1 MRNIAKTQSVFFI
14 RCTVLVFCLAFVQ
27 RIWADCHLTV
37 TLSGATGDV
46 IVAGEDNRASLAI
59 TANPVLTR
67 DEGEQRELVNGE
79 CGEGSYTF
87 NWSPQPYNVSHEG
100 RAAGFLLQP
109 GVHTISCTV
118 TYQDECCGST
128 ATGSCTV
135 EVVQSCKN
143 RKSNVT
149 KTIHGDLPPFVKPF
163 ADSMAVLAKQL
174 PFCTD
179 ATIKIA
185 ASVEIEK
192 GEMCCNGTENTA
204 SDPVE
209 YSKYTGEIGAT
220 VSAAFAIPGMAG
232 RKRIEN
238 NTFVPIILSFEY
250 LLGPEVTVSPS
261 ASFSGSGTMSDCG
274 TCFEVSGGVAFTLR
288 IECGAKATANA
299 RVFEDG
305 QWYSINQTIEVALVG
320 YAETSAGVNGTYR
333 VGEGCADDIGWSG
346 VEPFM
351 GAINLGITASATVSE
366 WAISATFNREIYGGT
381 GN

>member
-1 MRNIAKTQSVFFI
+1 MKNIAKTPSAFFI
-14 RCTVLVFCLAFVQ
+14 RCTVLVFCLAFAQ

-46 IVAGEDNRASLAI
+46 IVAGDDNKASLAI

-87 NWSPQPYNVSHEG
+87 NWSPQPSSTSHSG
-100 RAAGFLLQP
+100 GAGFLLQP

-118 TYQDECCGST
+118 TYQDECCRST

-143 RKSNVT
+143 RKSDVT
-149 KTIHGDLPPFVKPF
+149 ETVRGVLPPIATPF
-163 ADSMAVLAKQL
+163 ADSMATLAKQL

-179 ATIKIA
+179 ASIKIEA
-185 ASVEIEK
+185 GVEVEK
-192 GEMCCNGTENTA
+192 GEMCCNGTADTA

-209 YSKYTGEIGAT
+209 YSKLTGDIGAT
-220 VSAAFAIPGMAG
+220 VSASFAIPGTAG
-232 RKRIEN
+232 RKRIVN
-238 NTFVPIILSFEY
+238 DTYVPIRLSFRY
-250 LLGPEVTVSPS
+250 LLGPEVTVGPS
-261 ASFSGSGTMSDCG
+261 ASFSVSGTMSDCG
-274 TCFEVSGGVAFTLR
+274 TCLEVSGGVEFALR
-288 IECGAKATANA
+288 IECGATATANA
-299 RVFEDG
+299 RVFEEG
-305 QWYSINQTIEVALVG
+305 HWYSINETVEVTLVG
-320 YAETSAGVNGTYR
+320 YGETSAGVNGTYR
-333 VGEGCADDIGWSG
+333 AGDGCGEDTGWSG

-351 GAINLGITASATVSE
+351 GAINLGIAASATVGE
-366 WAISATFNREIYGGT
+366 WGVSVTFNREIYGGT